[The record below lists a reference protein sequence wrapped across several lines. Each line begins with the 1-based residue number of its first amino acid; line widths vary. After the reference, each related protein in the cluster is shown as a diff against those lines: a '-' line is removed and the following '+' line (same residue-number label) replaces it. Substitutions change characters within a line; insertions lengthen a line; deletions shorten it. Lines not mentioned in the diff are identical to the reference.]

1 LSPDHLFVYGTLRTG
16 SGNRHAQLLAERSRR
31 IGPAR
36 VPGLLYD
43 FGAYP
48 GARSGNGSIIGEIF
62 HLLEP
67 AAALAELDE
76 YEGPEF
82 ARAVIAANGIECW
95 IYWYVGPDPG
105 RPIPSGDWFQ
115 R

>member
-1 LSPDHLFVYGTLRTG
+1 M
-16 SGNRHAQLLAERSRR
+16 LAARAHS

-36 VPGLLYD
+36 IPGLLYD
-43 FGAYP
+43 LGDYP
-48 GARSGNGSIIGEIF
+48 GAVPGDGTITGEIF

-67 AAALAELDE
+67 PSILAALDE

-82 ARAVIAANGIECW
+82 ARAVVTVGGFDCW
-95 IYWYVGPDPG
+95 IYWYVGPYPV
-105 RPIPSGDWFQ
+105 RLIPSGDWFA